1 MSAEPVPP
9 AGPIVGFDGSDE
21 VASFG
26 IVPALV
32 WAFRIH
38 EDLKITAEQRQNIGR
53 VRRTSVKAHRQLA
66 GLCALFQ
73 SPGAPRSS
81 RVATAASTRDRQ
93 ARPISRLARPWHR
106 RDPRARPRIAGR
118 GHVRGGRGDQPAFAF
133 PIGRDRAV
141 SARDLGDRRI
151 RNERQGPTAARAQR
165 WIHLGRCPDGWFSS
179 WRLRVATLGSAF
191 SRIDSGC
198 YRARSGCSR
207 LSTAS
212 GLA

>member
-53 VRRTSVKAHRQLA
+53 VRRTSVKAHCQLA
-66 GLCALFQ
+66 GLRALFNRLEHLGPQ
-73 SPGAPRSS
+73 ES
-81 RVATAASTRDRQ
+81 RPQ
-93 ARPISRLARPWHR
+93 LRLATGRLAQYLDSLD
-106 RDPRARPRIAGR
+106 RDIVEIRERAQGLQEEVTFTVAE
-118 GHVRGGRGDQPAFAF
+118 AF
-133 PIGRDRAV
+133 PVGRDRAV

-151 RNERQGPTAARAQR
+151 RNERQGPTAARVQR
-165 WIHLGRCPDGWFSS
+165 RIHLGPRPDGWFSS
-179 WRLRVATLGSAF
+179 WRLRVATLVRRFQELTPAATG
-191 SRIDSGC
+191 
-198 YRARSGCSR
+198 RAPG
-207 LSTAS
+207 A
-212 GLA
+212 AA